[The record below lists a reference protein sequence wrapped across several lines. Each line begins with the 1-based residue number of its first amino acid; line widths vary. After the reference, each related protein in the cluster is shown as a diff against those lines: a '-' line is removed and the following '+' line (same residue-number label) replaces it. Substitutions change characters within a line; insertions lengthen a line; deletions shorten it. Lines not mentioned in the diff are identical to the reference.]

1 MKMLTINNKEKKS
14 FIHLIFLFIFPTV
27 ILFSALIIITGLNY
41 SSTIKITEANAVSSM
56 VRAAETSETKI
67 TSILDTMRILIHN
80 FNAQNNFEN
89 ITNDDNNSL
98 PQTLSYMN
106 TSYEYLDNIYIM
118 DLNNELIV
126 SSDGFHNFEEFF
138 THEYIYQNYE
148 LTYWKDFRFYTTEN
162 YRTLSPTI
170 VSHSGKLCAVV
181 PIVYR
186 KLEGLYQNNLIV
198 FNIKLETLINYDYL
212 RHLTKSSSAYIFNK
226 YTYDIFDSN
235 GNLVDKDMFP
245 SSLYK
250 KLLDTNQN
258 SFSFKHNGNM
268 MLVSTYSKNSSI
280 IGYTYFTLIDTNDI
294 LRPLLPRFILS
305 AILIIAFVSISI
317 FVAIKNAYKLYAP
330 LYELL
335 QRGNGIESVCASGN
349 ILNDIMQYSSLTKR
363 LNASYILPCAQERYL
378 VNFLNSTEYY
388 LDEQVR
394 NSVSESLNFPY
405 NIFAVVIVQLS
416 PTALTFDKYNS
427 TDYANIQNG
436 FYTLVKTIFSNTFH
450 CFVLPT
456 EKSILYIVL
465 NVQKLEELDQ
475 IDKILGDIYK
485 SMQNEMDYVYLS
497 TGRSSGYSGIEGLKL
512 AHAQAKESFTMYAS
526 STDRISL
533 STEEMSELDFT
544 NSDEKELFLALSK
557 SDKEKV
563 DSILKK
569 IFDKNTK
576 LPTRMK
582 KQLIE
587 HILNI
592 VLKVMHLKK
601 FPIPNG
607 KLDFQILNEYLGQ
620 PPEAAYEDMKALIDK
635 FLQADKNKKTK
646 TDYKEILDYMEE
658 NYTSVDF
665 TLDVL
670 ASHFNINPSHL
681 SSTLKKELGIGFL
694 EYITEL
700 RIKKAQDLL
709 INTNMDITE
718 IVPLCGF
725 GSVQT
730 FYRTFRN
737 SSGISPGKYREQHK

>member
-1 MKMLTINNKEKKS
+1 
-14 FIHLIFLFIFPTV
+14 
-27 ILFSALIIITGLNY
+27 
-41 SSTIKITEANAVSSM
+41 
-56 VRAAETSETKI
+56 
-67 TSILDTMRILIHN
+67 
-80 FNAQNNFEN
+80 
-89 ITNDDNNSL
+89 
-98 PQTLSYMN
+98 
-106 TSYEYLDNIYIM
+106 
-118 DLNNELIV
+118 
-126 SSDGFHNFEEFF
+126 
-138 THEYIYQNYE
+138 
-148 LTYWKDFRFYTTEN
+148 
-162 YRTLSPTI
+162 
-170 VSHSGKLCAVV
+170 
-181 PIVYR
+181 
-186 KLEGLYQNNLIV
+186 
-198 FNIKLETLINYDYL
+198 
-212 RHLTKSSSAYIFNK
+212 
-226 YTYDIFDSN
+226 
-235 GNLVDKDMFP
+235 
-245 SSLYK
+245 
-250 KLLDTNQN
+250 
-258 SFSFKHNGNM
+258 
-268 MLVSTYSKNSSI
+268 
-280 IGYTYFTLIDTNDI
+280 
-294 LRPLLPRFILS
+294 
-305 AILIIAFVSISI
+305 
-317 FVAIKNAYKLYAP
+317 
-330 LYELL
+330 
-335 QRGNGIESVCASGN
+335 
-349 ILNDIMQYSSLTKR
+349 
-363 LNASYILPCAQERYL
+363 
-378 VNFLNSTEYY
+378 
-388 LDEQVR
+388 
-394 NSVSESLNFPY
+394 
-405 NIFAVVIVQLS
+405 
-416 PTALTFDKYNS
+416 
-427 TDYANIQNG
+427 
-436 FYTLVKTIFSNTFH
+436 
-450 CFVLPT
+450 
-456 EKSILYIVL
+456 
-465 NVQKLEELDQ
+465 
-475 IDKILGDIYK
+475 
-485 SMQNEMDYVYLS
+485 MDYVYLS
-497 TGRSSGYSGIEGLKL
+497 SCMSSGYSGIEGLKL

-576 LPTRMK
+576 LPARMK